1 MPGIIL
7 ACDKVTSAM
16 IHSLLPYKE
25 QYTQA
30 NAGAVALN
38 VEDGFVQSRYA
49 NTSLIFGR
57 TLSGPYLGGARY
69 QGLKTRHALIFG
81 KNIGLAKGYLD
92 FIRQHGAADLLE
104 VHGRCQ
110 VASYLARKRPD
121 LKIGLYLHN
130 DPREMKGSDTPAK
143 RHGLLQRMAV
153 IFCVSDY
160 LKSCFLDGVGASKAE
175 ISKIKIIPIAVDRA
189 ATTPP
194 QKDKLITIIGRMV
207 PEKGM
212 LEAAQA
218 MAKVLPKY
226 PDWQVKFI
234 GAKRFEDANPSQYEQ
249 KVADALAPIRHQSDM
264 TGFISRTETKKLQS
278 ASAIVL
284 APSQWQE
291 PAGRVVVEALA
302 TGAALITTRRGGI
315 PEYAEGRA
323 VILDQG
329 DTDELADALE
339 RMLGDAVWRKSW
351 QNKAW
356 ADYPFA
362 IADMAS
368 HLDDARKAA
377 MDYDQ
382 RSHDDKGEAS

>member
-1 MPGIIL
+1 M
-7 ACDKVTSAM
+7 SEM

-25 QYTQA
+25 HYTQA

-38 VEDGFVQSRYA
+38 VEDGFTQSRFA
-49 NTSLIFGR
+49 DNSLIIGR
-57 TLSGPYLGGARY
+57 ISSGPYLGGAPYHGIKPR
-69 QGLKTRHALIFG
+69 QALIFG
-81 KNIGLAKGYLD
+81 KNIGLARGYLAY
-92 FIRQHGAADLLE
+92 IQQHGSPRLLE

-121 LKIGLYLHN
+121 LKIALCLHN
-130 DPREMKGSDTPAK
+130 DPRDMKGSDTAAK
-143 RHGLLQRMAV
+143 RHQLLRRMAV

-160 LKSCFLDGVGASKAE
+160 LKSCFLDGINASAE
-175 ISKIKIIPIAVDRA
+175 EVDKMKIIPLAADRS
-189 ATTPP
+189 TNTPP

-218 MAKVLPKY
+218 MARVLPRY

-234 GAKRFEDANPSQYEQ
+234 GARRFEDSNPSVYERQ
-249 KVADALAPIRHQSDM
+249 VADALAPIQNQAEM
-264 TGFISRTETKKLQS
+264 TGFISRPETKHLQNQ
-278 ASAIVL
+278 SAIVL

-323 VILDQG
+323 VILDRG
-329 DTDELADALE
+329 DADDVTAALE
-339 RMLGDAVWRKSW
+339 QMLGDAAWRKAW
-351 QNKAW
+351 QDKAW
-356 ADYPFA
+356 ADYPFG
-362 IADMAS
+362 IADMVS
-368 HLDDARKAA
+368 RLDDARAAA
-377 MDYDQ
+377 MAKVAL
-382 RSHDDKGEAS
+382 SGSVADDAS

>member
-1 MPGIIL
+1 
-7 ACDKVTSAM
+7 M

-25 QYTQA
+25 HYTQA

-38 VEDGFVQSRYA
+38 VEDGFIQSRYA
-49 NTSLIFGR
+49 ASSVIIGR
-57 TLSGPYLGGARY
+57 MTSGPYLGGARY
-69 QGLKTRHALIFG
+69 QGIKTRHAWLFG

-92 FIRQHGAADLLE
+92 YIRQHGTPDLLE

-110 VASYLARKRPD
+110 VASYLARKHPD
-121 LKIGLYLHN
+121 LKMALYLHN

-143 RHGLLQRMAV
+143 RHGLLQRMAA

-160 LKSCFLDGVGASKAE
+160 LKSCFLDGVEANAAE
-175 ISKIKIIPIAVDRA
+175 ISKIKIIPIAVARS

-194 QKDKLITIIGRMV
+194 KKDKLITIIGRMV

-218 MAKVLPKY
+218 MGKVLPNY
-226 PDWQVKFI
+226 PDWKVKFI
-234 GAKRFEDANPSQYEQ
+234 GAKRFKDTDPSGYEQ
-249 KVADALAPIRHQSDM
+249 KVADALAPIRRQSEM
-264 TGFISRTETKKLQS
+264 TGFISRAETKQLQH

-323 VILDQG
+323 VILDRG
-329 DTDELADALE
+329 DAEELAFALE
-339 RMLGDAVWRKSW
+339 RMLGDVAWRKSW
-351 QNKAW
+351 QDKAW
-356 ADYPFA
+356 VDYPFA

-368 HLDDARKAA
+368 QLDDARAAA
-377 MDYDQ
+377 MADHQWSYAD
-382 RSHDDKGEAS
+382 RGRAT

>member
-1 MPGIIL
+1 
-7 ACDKVTSAM
+7 M

-25 QYTQA
+25 HYTQA

-38 VEDGFVQSRYA
+38 VEDGFIQSRYA
-49 NTSLIFGR
+49 DNSMIFGR
-57 TLSGPYLGGARY
+57 KLSGPYLGGAPY
-69 QGLKTRHALIFG
+69 HGLKTKHAFIFG

-92 FIRQHGAADLLE
+92 YIRQHGAPDFLE

-121 LKIGLYLHN
+121 LNMGLYLHN
-130 DPREMKGSDTPAK
+130 DPRAMKGSDSPAK
-143 RHGLLQRMAV
+143 RRWLLQRMTV

-160 LKSCFLDGVGASKAE
+160 LKSCFCDGLDASKAE
-175 ISKIKIIPIAVDRA
+175 IAKIKIIPIAVDRTA
-189 ATTPP
+189 KTLPR
-194 QKDKLITIIGRMV
+194 KDKLITIIGRMV

-218 MAKVLPKY
+218 LAKVLPRY

-234 GAKRFEDANPSQYEQ
+234 GAKRFADTNPSAYEQ
-249 KVADALAPIRHQSDM
+249 NVANALAPIQHQSDM
-264 TGFISRTETKKLQS
+264 TGFISRHETKQLQH
-278 ASAIVL
+278 ASAVIL

-323 VILDQG
+323 IILDQG
-329 DTDELADALE
+329 DTDELASALE
-339 RMLGDAVWRKSW
+339 RMLGDTAWRKAW
-351 QNKAW
+351 QKKAW

-368 HLDDARKAA
+368 YLDDVRAEAMAQSLSAKADA
-377 MDYDQ
+377 G
-382 RSHDDKGEAS
+382 RTT